1 MSSHLTGVADVAQ
14 HGAAGL
20 AWRGVPGDDS
30 CRRGN
35 FHMSTVPK
43 FKRKL
48 AGLAFWCPTVLADIN
63 ADGVD
68 VGDVGH
74 GGPHGCTGGPHVVEE
89 EHGHGGEAKNPE
101 PGHSQNVREEHELA
115 TGHKISTREP

>member
-1 MSSHLTGVADVAQ
+1 MEPQALPGVAFQ
-14 HGAAGL
+14 GMIPAAG
-20 AWRGVPGDDS
+20 GI
-30 CRRGN
+30 
-35 FHMSTVPK
+35 STCERFPN

-48 AGLAFWCPTVLADIN
+48 AGLAFWSPTVLADIN

-101 PGHSQNVREEHELA
+101 PGHSQNVREEHKLA
-115 TGHKISTREP
+115 TGRKISTREP